1 MDENAVLADL
11 AIGLPADVKRY
22 YRAGDFAAAN
32 LRIDALLT
40 QDRLPAQAKNALLA
54 CREIMRRI
62 PQSYTLTRREALALL
77 RQDIPDFTEQEF
89 DALLAAD
96 RIDWRYVKGQPRY
109 LDRFADALR
118 LYPDMNA
125 RGLQAEDEHD
135 WRNEAV
141 AAMHAQGGLTATIT
155 LKAMISPA
163 APVAPDAELE
173 AWLPLP
179 AACEQQSEI
188 EILDATPG
196 GEIAEPD
203 APQRTIYWHGPAGEG
218 IRTVTYRYKVTVP
231 YHDMDTL
238 TPAGTQPSFYTH
250 EEAPHILFTPWLRA
264 LCEEITKDC
273 PGPLEK
279 ARAIYDYVTL
289 NCHYRYQPAYI
300 CLESIAD
307 GCAKDGWGDC
317 GVLALLFITLCRIAG
332 IPARWQSG
340 LYVTP
345 DHAGPHDWAQFYLE
359 PYGWLWADCSFGVG
373 AHRMGN
379 EERRRHYFGNLDPL
393 RMVANRAF
401 YAQLTPPDEHWRND
415 PYDNQIG
422 EMVINGQPL
431 HCEALHYTLTPVD
444 FRWDP
449 MV

>member
-11 AIGLPADVKRY
+11 AVGLPADVERY

-62 PQSYTLTRREALALL
+62 PQSYTLTRREALTML

-89 DALLAAD
+89 DALLATD

-118 LYPDMNA
+118 LYPDMKA

-155 LKAMISPA
+155 LKATISPA

-188 EILDATPG
+188 EIFNAIPG
-196 GEIAEPD
+196 GEVAEPD

-218 IRTVTYRYKVTVP
+218 IRTVTYCYKVTVP

-238 TPAGTQPSFYTH
+238 TPADTQPSFYTH

-345 DHAGPHDWAQFYLE
+345 DHVGPHDWAQFYLE

-422 EMVINGQPL
+422 ELVVNGQPL
-431 HCEALHYTLTPVD
+431 HGEALHYTLTPVD

>member
-11 AIGLPADVKRY
+11 AVGLPADVERY

-62 PQSYTLTRREALALL
+62 PQSYTLTRREALTML

-89 DALLAAD
+89 DALLATD

-155 LKAMISPA
+155 LKATISPA

-188 EILDATPG
+188 EIFNAIPG
-196 GEIAEPD
+196 GEVAEPD

-218 IRTVTYRYKVTVP
+218 IRTVTYCYKVTVP

-238 TPAGTQPSFYTH
+238 TPADTQPSFYTH

-345 DHAGPHDWAQFYLE
+345 DHVGPHDWAQFYLE
-359 PYGWLWADCSFGVG
+359 PYGWLWAAGSGI
-373 AHRMGN
+373 
-379 EERRRHYFGNLDPL
+379 P
-393 RMVANRAF
+393 
-401 YAQLTPPDEHWRND
+401 Q
-415 PYDNQIG
+415 
-422 EMVINGQPL
+422 
-431 HCEALHYTLTPVD
+431 
-444 FRWDP
+444 
-449 MV
+449 